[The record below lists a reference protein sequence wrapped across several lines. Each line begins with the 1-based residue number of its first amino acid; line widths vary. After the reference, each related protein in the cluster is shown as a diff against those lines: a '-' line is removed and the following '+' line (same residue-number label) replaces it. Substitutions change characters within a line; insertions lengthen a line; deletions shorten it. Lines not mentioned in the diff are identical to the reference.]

1 MRLTTALNEFKRARH
16 ERFPEEARTTSGS
29 FSGHSDRLV
38 HVGTDGSVRDYSAPL
53 SGMYGIDRS
62 RLGILTGDETWWFSE
77 MDTIR
82 QHYYRE
88 TRLVETEYSAGSFTV
103 HQYDLTLGRAH
114 VTHVVLRGAVPRGAK
129 LVCFATMAPEG
140 EERRVGTLVHED
152 GGPDGASVLEV
163 YHRREHDY
171 LTASTG
177 LDSVHGQRPERFEEI
192 LADAP
197 VSFPRREPT
206 EQHDRTRLTGDVLV
220 TAPLDSTGRN
230 TSTTL
235 VSQLSNHEETDRETA
250 LSNLATCARSHERAE
265 DLRQAARDRS
275 SFDVSESTPRSA
287 MVRTDLRVIDLLSSP
302 AGGRIAAPEFDPFY
316 AHSGG
321 YGYVWF
327 RDEATVSRHLLAAG
341 DHLDIETADSLFDS
355 ARFLCERQLPD
366 GTWPHR
372 VWATDG
378 SLAPGWA
385 NATVERGDDST
396 EYQADQTA
404 AVTAFLATLLET
416 HQDELNQ
423 QLTDEITN
431 TVARAVDSLAA
442 DIAAHNLPAPC
453 QNVWEDDVGQ
463 FAHTAGT
470 YVDAFAAVARAPVS
484 ASLRQRSLEG
494 ATQVMEGLQNLWD
507 EERGAYV
514 TKLEQGDGSR
524 DDRIDGAALILARAF
539 QAYDALEERTL
550 STRQVD
556 RLADH
561 ISTTLDTLFRN
572 PSESSVAGLIRYEE
586 DYWRSNEQ
594 AEEKIWSVTT
604 AMGAI
609 AAARTGSILNDR
621 GRNGTAYL
629 DRGSDLYELVA
640 SNGPLTSGAGYLAE
654 QSFDD
659 GSLDSAT
666 PLGWSHGL
674 RLHATAV
681 LDDLNALPTTSS
693 EINGPGEQ
701 QTWTTGEKY
710 GVGTVAD
717 HDTQDPSRVWFTL
730 TDGALTEARYPRVD
744 VMNLRT
750 LDFLVRCVDDTDYA
764 ARTHEETR
772 TNGDTIE
779 RRVEPI
785 DDEALLF
792 RHVFRE
798 TGDGRGHRW
807 TLTVDYASDPNHDA
821 IVASAEFV
829 AEDEKRYDVFAAADI
844 ALTSDAR
851 QDRGLTH
858 GDWGNY
864 HLLARSPQGYTGE
877 ADDTLLVD
885 ENGEAYSIAV
895 ALVAANR
902 FDWATVGVGGG
913 DRLDSLYTDGKLPD
927 PVSSIDGENV
937 VLVGRMGTGTRLSE
951 EVALGFARRADTAAA
966 VGEADGA
973 LERGYETVEEAY
985 TDSWREFL
993 AEKPLPDA
1001 VADDQDL
1008 ANQYRYALMTL
1019 LAVEDKTYAG
1029 ASIASPS
1036 VPWGVAVDVTEP
1048 KGYGYNFVWSRDLYQ
1063 VFTVFDIVGDIDTAA
1078 SQLEYI
1084 YEFQQDET
1092 GFIPQNTYVN
1102 GTTRWGGEQM
1112 DNISFPQVMAYHLAE
1127 AGLEFDDVGYSYRN
1141 VRRSADYVAYNGPE
1155 TAQERWEEES
1165 GSSPSSIAAEIAGLA
1180 CAGKLAIDAGHRDD
1194 ALIWLSLADH
1204 WVNNVETWTTTTTGT
1219 DVHTNTPYYVRVARN
1234 GEPDAG
1240 HLRTLANN
1248 GPTLDEREI
1257 IDGGFLE
1264 LVRLGIKPPTD
1275 QAIRNSVSEVDDT
1288 IRVDVGSAAAFYR
1301 YNGDGYGERSTGDPG
1316 APWAVEHHGNGRLWP
1331 LLTGERGEYELH
1343 RDDPT
1348 LPPED
1353 CLRTFQGLANSGRM
1367 LPEQIWDRKH
1377 STDYGWEFAEGTGS
1391 ATPLAWS
1398 MAQYIR
1404 LAHGIDA
1411 GEPVETP
1418 TFVHERYRERGVH
1431 RPDQSPALRVDTQFR
1446 GNELLVSGETTGVC
1460 VAVKTPAD
1468 SAFLSTEDGQF
1479 EVTLDIDPGSNQVIV
1494 AAADH
1499 EELASAGTTV
1509 WQLQL

>member
-1 MRLTTALNEFKRARH
+1 MRLTTALNDFKEARH
-16 ERFPEEARTTSGS
+16 ERFPEEAQTTSGS
-29 FSGHSDRLV
+29 FSGHGDRLV
-38 HVGTDGSVRDYSAPL
+38 HVGTDGEVRDYSAPL

-62 RLGILTGDETWWFSE
+62 RLGILTGEETWWFGE

-114 VTHVVLRGAVPRGAK
+114 VTHVVLRGAVPRDAR
-129 LVCFATMAPEG
+129 LVCFATVAPEG

-177 LDSVHGQRPERFEEI
+177 LDSIHGQHPERFAEI

-197 VSFPRREPT
+197 VSFPRQEPT
-206 EQHDRTRLTGDVLV
+206 GDHERTRLTGDVLV
-220 TAPLDSTGRN
+220 TAPLDSTDRD

-235 VSQLSNHEETDRETA
+235 VSLLSDREETDRETA
-250 LSNLATCARSHERAE
+250 LSNLTACVRSHERAE
-265 DLRQAARDRS
+265 DLREAARDRS
-275 SFDVSESTPRSA
+275 RFDVSESTPRSG
-287 MVRTDLRVIDLLSSP
+287 MVRTDLRVMDLLSAP

-327 RDEATVSRHLLAAG
+327 RDEATVSQHLLAAG
-341 DHLDIETADSLFDS
+341 DRLDIETADSLFDS
-355 ARFLCERQLPD
+355 ARFLCDHQLPN

-385 NATVERGDDST
+385 NATVERGEGDT
-396 EYQADQTA
+396 QYQADQTA
-404 AVTAFLATLLET
+404 SVTAFLATLLET
-416 HQDELNQ
+416 HEEELDPN
-423 QLTDEITN
+423 LTDEIKV
-431 TVARAVDSLAA
+431 TVARAVDSLTA
-442 DIAAHNLPAPC
+442 DIATNNLPAPC

-463 FAHTAGT
+463 FTHTAGT

-484 ASLRQRSLEG
+484 ESLRQRSREG
-494 ATQVMEGLQNLWD
+494 ATRVMDGLGTLWNED
-507 EERGAYV
+507 RGAYV
-514 TKLEQGDGSR
+514 TKLEGGTQDS
-524 DDRIDGAALILARAF
+524 RIDGGALVLARAF
-539 QAYDALEERTL
+539 RQYDRLEQRSL

-556 RLADH
+556 RLAEH
-561 ISTTLDTLFRN
+561 VSTTLDTLFRN
-572 PSESSVAGLIRYEE
+572 PPESQVAGLVRYED
-586 DYWRSNEQ
+586 DYWRSNGQ
-594 AEEKIWSVTT
+594 GEEKIWSVTT

-621 GRNGTAYL
+621 GRNGAAYL
-629 DRGSDLYELVA
+629 DRGSDLYELIA
-640 SNGPLTSGAGYLAE
+640 SNGPLTTEAGYLAE
-654 QSFDD
+654 QAFDD

-681 LDDLNALPTTSS
+681 LKDLNALPTTSS
-693 EINGPGEQ
+693 ETNGPGEQ

-717 HDTQDPSRVWFTL
+717 HDSQDPSRVWFTL

-750 LDFLVRCVDDTDYA
+750 VDFLVRCVDDGDYA
-764 ARTHEETR
+764 ARTHEEAR
-772 TNGDTIE
+772 TNGDTIQ
-779 RRVEPI
+779 RRVEPT

-807 TLTVDYASDPNHDA
+807 TLTVDYASDPSHDA
-821 IVASAEFV
+821 IVASAEFT
-829 AEDEKRYDVFAAADI
+829 ADDGRRYDVFAAADI
-844 ALTSDAR
+844 ALTSDSR
-851 QDRGLTH
+851 QDRGLTY

-877 ADDTLLVD
+877 ADNTPLVD
-885 ENGEAYSIAV
+885 ENGEAYSVAM

-913 DRLDSLYTDGKLPD
+913 DRLDSLYTGGELPD
-927 PVSSIDGENV
+927 PVSSVDDENV
-937 VLVGRMGTGTRLSE
+937 VLVGRIGTGTRVTE
-951 EVALGFARRADTAAA
+951 ELALGFARRADTAAA

-973 LERGYETVEEAY
+973 LERGYETVSEAY
-985 TDSWREFL
+985 TDSWRAFL
-993 AEKPLPDA
+993 ADKPLPES
-1001 VADDQDL
+1001 VADDEDL

-1019 LAVEDKTYAG
+1019 RAVEDKTCTG

-1036 VPWGVAVDVTEP
+1036 VPWGVAVDVTGSN
-1048 KGYGYNFVWSRDLYQ
+1048 GYGYNFVWSRDLYQ
-1063 VFTVFDIVGDIDTAA
+1063 VFTVFDAVGDIDTAA

-1127 AGLEFDDVGYSYRN
+1127 AGLELDDVGYSYEN
-1141 VRRSADYVAYNGPE
+1141 IRRSADYVAYNGPE

-1165 GSSPSSIAAEIAGLA
+1165 GSSPSSMAAEIAGLA
-1180 CAGKLAIDAGHRDD
+1180 CAGKLALDTGHRDD
-1194 ALIWLSLADH
+1194 ALVWLALADH

-1219 DVHTNTPYYVRVARN
+1219 AVHTNTPYYVRIARN

-1257 IDGGFLE
+1257 IDAGFLE
-1264 LVRLGIKPPTD
+1264 LVRLGIKPATD
-1275 QAIRNSVSEVDDT
+1275 ATVRNSVTEVDDT
-1288 IRVDVGSAAAFYR
+1288 IRVDVDPAAAFYR

-1316 APWAVEHHGNGRLWP
+1316 APWSVENHGNGRLWP
-1331 LLTGERGEYELH
+1331 LLTGERGEYEL
-1343 RDDPT
+1343 RLDNPA

-1353 CLRTFQGLANSGRM
+1353 CLRTLQAVANSGRM

-1377 STDYGWEFAEGTGS
+1377 STDYNWEFAAGTGS

-1404 LAHGIDA
+1404 LAHSIDA

-1418 TFVHERYRERGVH
+1418 AFVHERYRERRVH

-1446 GNELLVSGETTGVC
+1446 GNELLVSGETTGVR

-1468 SAFLSTEDGQF
+1468 SAFLSAEDGQF
-1479 EVTLDIDPGSNQVIV
+1479 EATLDIDPGSNQVIV

-1499 EELASAGTTV
+1499 EDLESAGTTV
-1509 WQLQL
+1509 WQLQV